1 MLFTL
6 SLTPL
11 CCAVLVFCCSGMW
24 ALREWKGVITMIGQA
39 LEQRR
44 VQRTGLNARQTA
56 AAGRRAFAIFGRYIG
71 FHMWCETIR
80 AIEAEE
86 VCMHAACVCSTLQP
100 SCACASALQCPSS
113 LSDTLLFAS
122 VCVRACRRRRGASS
136 SRWPYSASHQHSRIS
151 TATATTRH
159 RAFG

>member
-11 CCAVLVFCCSGMW
+11 CCAVLVCCCSGMW
-24 ALREWKGVITMIGQA
+24 ALREWKGVITMIAQA

-86 VCMHAACVCSTLQP
+86 VCMHARVCVQHTLQP
-100 SCACASALQCPSS
+100 SLHACVCNERCNAPSTLS
-113 LSDTLLFAS
+113 LSL
-122 VCVRACRRRRGASS
+122 
-136 SRWPYSASHQHSRIS
+136 
-151 TATATTRH
+151 
-159 RAFG
+159 

>member
-1 MLFTL
+1 
-6 SLTPL
+6 
-11 CCAVLVFCCSGMW
+11 MW
-24 ALREWKGVITMIGQA
+24 ALREWKGVLTIIAQA

-86 VCMHAACVCSTLQP
+86 VCMHACVCAAHTAALFACVCVQ
-100 SCACASALQCPSS
+100 
-113 LSDTLLFAS
+113 
-122 VCVRACRRRRGASS
+122 
-136 SRWPYSASHQHSRIS
+136 
-151 TATATTRH
+151 
-159 RAFG
+159 